1 MTRTPNEQETVSF
14 LQSESAEIK
23 GLSLIEVVDSGK
35 KLRFFMG
42 FLLVGGWR
50 VMEGA
55 GEGHGREKG
64 EVEWGKRKK
73 KVETLMRCNERTIEN
88 HEREERSLLNYSP
101 FLLYSTLL
109 LYSLENSVPLSE
121 MKMAEN
127 REKEREELLF
137 HPNPCCSVLFCSSFH
152 CSSSCYNF
160 FF

>member
-1 MTRTPNEQETVSF
+1 
-14 LQSESAEIK
+14 
-23 GLSLIEVVDSGK
+23 
-35 KLRFFMG
+35 
-42 FLLVGGWR
+42 
-50 VMEGA
+50 
-55 GEGHGREKG
+55 
-64 EVEWGKRKK
+64 
-73 KVETLMRCNERTIEN
+73 MRCNERTIEN

-152 CSSSCYNF
+152 CSSSCYNCF
-160 FF
+160 LKINPKMNMRNIAVEKRSVFIDFV